1 MDIQK
6 LFTIIKK
13 ELIGYLATTSNFLV
27 LAGVLLIC
35 TFMFFN
41 SFYSVGI
48 SQLNDLFGLFPWV
61 FALLIPAVAMGI
73 FARERQD
80 KTINILLS
88 YPIREIELV
97 VGKFLGAWTFLGIF
111 PLVTLII
118 PLSTQAVAKF
128 DWGVITAGFIASIL
142 LIGLFLALNTLISS
156 LFTNSLAV
164 FVVSFIANFILIL
177 LGTNQAGNIIPQVIL
192 PVIAYIS
199 PIDHFIQLTRGLI
212 RLSDVT
218 YFLLSM
224 MALLTLTLW
233 QIQLLRGGKTTLKT
247 IGKGVSIQGVAI
259 VLLVG
264 AYFSFLVPG
273 RIDITQMKLFTLAS
287 GTRNILSQV
296 NDPITFDIYLT
307 KNLPSQFQPTVD
319 DLKRL
324 IEELSL
330 IKSGIINV
338 NWKYPEGDTALQ
350 QEAAQLG
357 IFPRSFT
364 VVSQTEYQAKE
375 GYLGLNIKFN
385 DAKQTIAFIE
395 RTDDLEFQVMSRINE
410 LTNANKPVLV
420 FLKDEKGSGLDTLS
434 ASLDQAVRASYNVK
448 TVTIPAKDGK
458 ERLKES
464 DFENAKIIVSA
475 NLSDEIH
482 SSDIAFIQNQI
493 KNKVAFLAVESG
505 FTIDFQTLEATKR
518 ETIPLN
524 SILEPFNISVQ
535 TDAIYDPRNAEL
547 LTFNTQQG
555 QMLDRY
561 AFWPIA
567 KVDEVNPLLKDFGT
581 VAIPWASS
589 INVRNSDAKNLIET
603 SSFGGVVAENLSLTP
618 GQNLPT
624 SNLGTKII
632 GTYIPSNEEQGGII
646 VIGSNHIINENYASS
661 SGNGLLLVSL
671 LIDTLSQ
678 NSDLAS
684 IKTKNRIPPQLV
696 FSSPQEKEI
705 LRYANIIGAPL
716 AIVGVGVVYIIR
728 RRKISEQVYRLKG
741 SHA

>member
-27 LAGVLLIC
+27 LAGILLIC

-97 VGKFLGAWTFLGIF
+97 VGKFLGAWAFLGIF

-118 PLSTQAVAKF
+118 PLSTQGVAKF
-128 DWGVITAGFIASIL
+128 DWGVITAGFIAAIL
-142 LIGLFLALNTLISS
+142 LIGLFLALNTFISS

-164 FVVSFIANFILIL
+164 FVVSFIANFVLIL

-192 PVIAYIS
+192 PIISYLS
-199 PIDHFIQLTRGLI
+199 PIDHYIQLTRGLI

-218 YFLLSM
+218 YFLLSIT
-224 MALLTLTLW
+224 ALLTLTLW
-233 QIQLLRGGKTTLKT
+233 QIQLLRGGKTTLQT
-247 IGKGVSIQGVAI
+247 IGKGVSIQALAI
-259 VLLVG
+259 ALLVG

-273 RIDITQMKLFTLAS
+273 RVDITQMKLFTLAS
-287 GTRNILSQV
+287 GTKNILSQV

-324 IEELSL
+324 IEELSQ
-330 IKSGIINV
+330 IKSGIIGV

-375 GYLGLNIKFN
+375 GYLGLNIKFKEAN
-385 DAKQTIAFIE
+385 QTIAFIE
-395 RTDDLEFQVMSRINE
+395 QTDDLEFQVMSRINE

-420 FLKDEKGSGLDTLS
+420 FLKDATGSTLDTLS
-434 ASLDQAVRASYNVK
+434 ASLDQAIRASYNVK
-448 TVTIPAKDGK
+448 TVTIPAKDAK
-458 ERLKES
+458 ERLTQT
-464 DFENAKIIVSA
+464 DFDSAKIIVTA
-475 NLSDEIH
+475 NLTDEINPA
-482 SSDIAFIQNQI
+482 DITFIQNQI
-493 KNKVAFLAVESG
+493 KNGIAFFAVDSG
-505 FTIDFQTLEATKR
+505 ITIDFTTLQATKR
-518 ETIPLN
+518 ETLPLN
-524 SILEPFNISVQ
+524 EILQPYNISVSSNV
-535 TDAIYDPRNAEL
+535 IYDVRNANL
-547 LTFNTQQG
+547 LTFSTQQG
-555 QMLDRY
+555 RLMLPY
-561 AFWPIA
+561 PFWPSV
-567 KVDEVNPLLKDFGT
+567 KVSEINPLLKDLNSII
-581 VAIPWASS
+581 IPWSS
-589 INVRNSDAKNLIET
+589 QVIVNDSTAQNIIET
-603 SSFGGVVAENLSLTP
+603 SSSGGVISENISLAPEQDLS
-618 GQNLPT
+618 T
-624 SNLGTKII
+624 SDLGVKTI
-632 GTYIPSNEEQGGII
+632 GTYIPSNDQHGGII
-646 VIGSNHIINENYASS
+646 VIGSDSIIKEEYAGGT
-661 SGNGLLLVSL
+661 GNGLLLVSL

-716 AIVGVGVVYIIR
+716 AIVIIGVVYIIR